1 MFCRSL
7 FSDTLGRI
15 PRGIHTGNSNVLCV
29 LLHFSLCVKPPCSF
43 VMRLPNRLD
52 CSMEVFLPTLF
63 LFTPG
68 RTRGFV
74 KPEGTNKGAISRMQ
88 DGTFFNIE
96 ALRIRGFRSDLR
108 CTGLPDSYHRSFPQ
122 RYKRYRFLLFE
133 QYRCG
138 RIVRPADRSCL
149 CYGAG
154 GVPGRGEIPMSSVS
168 SRTPV
173 DFLLRIWGMRSS

>member
-74 KPEGTNKGAISRMQ
+74 KPEGTKNTGFSFGKSGLLYTQKPLAGRVVQKRHLPMRKNKTPTAI
-88 DGTFFNIE
+88 
-96 ALRIRGFRSDLR
+96 
-108 CTGLPDSYHRSFPQ
+108 
-122 RYKRYRFLLFE
+122 
-133 QYRCG
+133 
-138 RIVRPADRSCL
+138 V
-149 CYGAG
+149 
-154 GVPGRGEIPMSSVS
+154 
-168 SRTPV
+168 
-173 DFLLRIWGMRSS
+173 GMRSGNSKLQNRGRSFKNEVAETV